1 MLVKVLS
8 TDLQSW
14 PYTPENVYL
23 VWDFAQLEEME
34 VPWHLLGL
42 ISKSMSPREFCRLR
56 CLKTDYKWIGTD
68 SPAEYRQYHTERTS
82 FLNSILDQT
91 PGNQLLE
98 LDVMCYLPLFSLPAL
113 TRHGRSLRI
122 LRLLD
127 ASGFE
132 VDGLVTPTTTVEDL
146 TVLQSKCPNLTEL
159 IIGINI
165 GCREVS

>member
-1 MLVKVLS
+1 MLVKALS

-14 PYTPENVYL
+14 PYSPENVHL
-23 VWDFAQLEEME
+23 VWNFSQLLEME

-42 ISKSMSPREFCRLR
+42 ISNSMLPRDFRRLL
-56 CLKTDYKWIGTD
+56 CLRTEYKWIGTN
-68 SPAEYRQYHTERTS
+68 SPAEYRQYHTHRTS

-91 PGNQLLE
+91 PEHQFLE
-98 LDVMCYLPLFSLPAL
+98 LDARCYLPTFSLPAL

-132 VDGLVTPTTTVEDL
+132 VDGSVTPTTTVEDL
-146 TVLQSKCPNLTEL
+146 TILQSECPNLAEL
-159 IIGINI
+159 VIGINI
-165 GCREVS
+165 GCREVR